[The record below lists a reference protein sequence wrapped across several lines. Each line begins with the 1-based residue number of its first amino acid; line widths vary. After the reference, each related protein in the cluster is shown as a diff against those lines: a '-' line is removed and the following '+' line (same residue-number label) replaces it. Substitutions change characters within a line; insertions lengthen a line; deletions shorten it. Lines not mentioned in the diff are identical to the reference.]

1 MRRAVLASI
10 LAALFA
16 FTALV
21 GSAVAVPPTAPTWH
35 RLNPFTDSGLAEHEQ
50 LHCLTNRQWV
60 CRYDKA
66 AEPGLNWDRT
76 IGMFHGRVVDLAT
89 WECPEWLGA
98 EVCGEVTMVVGGT
111 INFANA
117 DGSAFRVGNELIFT
131 SGDGVAPLYVH
142 WPEFEFAC
150 AWYET
155 FEDALTADP
164 EMGGNCVFAP

>member
-16 FTALV
+16 LTALV
-21 GSAVAVPPTAPTWH
+21 GPALAVPPTAPTWH

-66 AEPGLNWDRT
+66 PEPGLNWDRT

-89 WECPEWLGA
+89 WDCPEWLEG
-98 EVCGEVTMVVGGT
+98 VCEEAAMVVAGK

-117 DGSAFRVGNELIFT
+117 DGFAFQVRNELIFT

-142 WPEFEFAC
+142 WPDFGFAC
-150 AWYET
+150 AWYES
-155 FEDALTADP
+155 FDDAVAADP
-164 EMGGNCVFAP
+164 AMEGNCLLAP